1 MENKRILVT
10 GGTGMVGKYLK
21 DILPKAEYVGSKD
34 FDLRDRK
41 ETENLFGTYRP
52 THVIHLGAR
61 VGGILGNIAYPAEF
75 YNDNTLMNTNVLM
88 ASKKHNVKR
97 FTAMLSSCMYP
108 DVVAQYPMTEDD
120 VHLGPPAAANFSYG
134 FTKRSLLVAIDAYNK
149 QYGTKYNYL
158 TPCNLYGEHDR
169 FDDPN
174 KCHFITA
181 LIRKIID
188 AENDGKNE
196 INLFGT
202 GAPLRQFMYAGDL
215 ARVIK
220 IVIENDITD
229 SFNIATM
236 EENTISDM
244 ANIALGVLNKNMNVV
259 FDATK
264 PDGQYRKTISNQK
277 MLASIGEFEFT
288 HLKDGIK
295 KVYNEV
301 IKIYGK

>member
-41 ETENLFGTYRP
+41 ETENLFGT
-52 THVIHLGAR
+52 
-61 VGGILGNIAYPAEF
+61 
-75 YNDNTLMNTNVLM
+75 
-88 ASKKHNVKR
+88 
-97 FTAMLSSCMYP
+97 
-108 DVVAQYPMTEDD
+108 
-120 VHLGPPAAANFSYG
+120 FSYG

-264 PDGQYRKTISNQK
+264 PDGQKSLQRGNKN
-277 MLASIGEFEFT
+277 LW
-288 HLKDGIK
+288 
-295 KVYNEV
+295 
-301 IKIYGK
+301 KIEMRSFGR